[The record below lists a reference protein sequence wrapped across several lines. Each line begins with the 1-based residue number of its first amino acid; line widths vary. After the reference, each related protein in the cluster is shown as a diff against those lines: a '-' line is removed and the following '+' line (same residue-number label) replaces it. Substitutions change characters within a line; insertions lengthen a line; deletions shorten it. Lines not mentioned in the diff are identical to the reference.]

1 MNIPWNLYEAA
12 ILLNGY
18 LQIKYAERN
27 RDEVIVEVS
36 EKLRTM
42 AMNNGTKIDD
52 IYRNTNGIYWQ
63 MKSMESAYEG
73 YTVIKPSTKIFDE
86 IVKIYKT
93 DVQKY
98 KTIREEANRM
108 INPMGKK
115 DTFELWVKN
124 NTHYTKNDLA
134 TFYKYYDS
142 IEVFAHKR
150 KAILG
155 SIFDVDQRE
164 INNIEAKVFN
174 NPLFRIGR
182 NVQAYKAAFEVLINF
197 LKDYR
202 SNPTNLTNKIRTNET
217 ARSEIKNPQTVE
229 RKNEVKQP
237 SSPAHV
243 SSSKE
248 DGLKLPSNPKIADEN
263 TNGKTEET
271 APNAEKT
278 IQEIID
284 DVNRRAKRNRVFLN
298 FFDDLKNEYPEFEF
312 TNINAKGVERNN
324 KVYIY
329 RKDVPRQGNVLFE
342 LKHIKE
348 KNDFVLLIK
357 REYLTEEEFKEA
369 IESSNKS
376 TNARGRLTR
385 HWKNCQEAVGFISPK
400 LKLAAEKKR
409 SIADNKTTKATAK
422 TPVVLGDTIL
432 DYFEPISKN
441 YSELVFT
448 NLASTGSLQRTKTFS
463 GSDVY
468 AEIEFFDYGSM
479 NEDYTSEGWEHTV
492 MGNYPVICIP
502 FAGDITN
509 DNFESL
515 RIPANT
521 VFDEQG
527 NGNEELTGTHLYNTK
542 IQPFFKNK
550 NGQYSFARRA
560 VEKSTIRFTYCY
572 WNENVSGTV
581 DFYYDGEL
589 VAGKAAYFE
598 IDSIEAGTHTITAK
612 KCGVLLDECSF
623 DVITEWDKAG
633 EDLSDLGG
641 TLLEGIVALPL
652 LIGGVAA
659 LPLLAPVL
667 GAILPPLGL
676 AAIAAP
682 ILPVALLIDGI
693 ISAITWI
700 SSSFG
705 N

>member
-1 MNIPWNLYEAA
+1 MKTKRIISLILAA
-12 ILLNGY
+12 LMFITSCFVTAYAAGTDEGETAGTR
-18 LQIKYAERN
+18 QTETVDGIKETGEN
-27 RDEVIVEVS
+27 
-36 EKLRTM
+36 EKTD
-42 AMNNGTKIDD
+42 KDD
-52 IYRNTNGIYWQ
+52 I
-63 MKSMESAYEG
+63 S
-73 YTVIKPSTKIFDE
+73 
-86 IVKIYKT
+86 
-93 DVQKY
+93 
-98 KTIREEANRM
+98 
-108 INPMGKK
+108 
-115 DTFELWVKN
+115 
-124 NTHYTKNDLA
+124 
-134 TFYKYYDS
+134 
-142 IEVFAHKR
+142 
-150 KAILG
+150 
-155 SIFDVDQRE
+155 
-164 INNIEAKVFN
+164 
-174 NPLFRIGR
+174 
-182 NVQAYKAAFEVLINF
+182 
-197 LKDYR
+197 
-202 SNPTNLTNKIRTNET
+202 
-217 ARSEIKNPQTVE
+217 
-229 RKNEVKQP
+229 
-237 SSPAHV
+237 
-243 SSSKE
+243 
-248 DGLKLPSNPKIADEN
+248 
-263 TNGKTEET
+263 EET
-271 APNAEKT
+271 SDLMVCFTNTPEK
-278 IQEIID
+278 ENNSMLMMRLEPKYVRFAD
-284 DVNRRAKRNRVFLN
+284 DVSVDVTVNTSN
-298 FFDDLKNEYPEFEF
+298 DSE
-312 TNINAKGVERNN
+312 N
-324 KVYIY
+324 K
-329 RKDVPRQGNVLFE
+329 
-342 LKHIKE
+342 
-348 KNDFVLLIK
+348 
-357 REYLTEEEFKEA
+357 
-369 IESSNKS
+369 
-376 TNARGRLTR
+376 
-385 HWKNCQEAVGFISPK
+385 K
-400 LKLAAEKKR
+400 L
-409 SIADNKTTKATAK
+409 S
-422 TPVVLGDTIL
+422 
-432 DYFEPISKN
+432 
-441 YSELVFT
+441 
-448 NLASTGSLQRTKTFS
+448 TKTFS

-589 VAGKAAYFE
+589 VAGNAAYFE
-598 IDSIEAGTHTITAK
+598 IDSIEVGTHTITAK